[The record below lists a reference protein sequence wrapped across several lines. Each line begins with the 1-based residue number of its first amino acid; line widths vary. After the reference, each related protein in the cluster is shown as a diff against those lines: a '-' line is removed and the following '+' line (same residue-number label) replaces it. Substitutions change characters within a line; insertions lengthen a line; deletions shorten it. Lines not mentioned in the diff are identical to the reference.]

1 MRRHSELPSLGDVG
15 SLLREYDRVRAI
27 RAIRGNADCPG
38 DEHRANHHDLYAGL
52 HRFVLLVRNAAAI
65 LSAGHVQLPQP
76 HQAGRRKGFL
86 SDRRS
91 HEAPVGQCASFLG
104 ESGLS
109 PAGRRRGRSLVRS
122 GAPVIRVVL
131 GEDSFL
137 AREGIAR
144 VLDSIEDVDLVAS
157 CGDLDE
163 LRSTVDEV
171 RPDVV
176 LTDIRMPPTNTD
188 EGIRFAGELRRS
200 LPEDKDELER
210 ALREVAD
217 GRSLV
222 DPRIV
227 DKLVSARLSDPGIE
241 KLTSR
246 EREILALIAEGR
258 SNTSIAELLQ
268 VTKRAVERHIN
279 GIFVKL
285 ELPEDGDVNRRVK
298 ATLLYL
304 TGDGA

>member
-1 MRRHSELPSLGDVG
+1 
-15 SLLREYDRVRAI
+15 
-27 RAIRGNADCPG
+27 
-38 DEHRANHHDLYAGL
+38 
-52 HRFVLLVRNAAAI
+52 
-65 LSAGHVQLPQP
+65 
-76 HQAGRRKGFL
+76 
-86 SDRRS
+86 
-91 HEAPVGQCASFLG
+91 
-104 ESGLS
+104 
-109 PAGRRRGRSLVRS
+109 
-122 GAPVIRVVL
+122 VIRVVL

-144 VLDSIEDVDLVAS
+144 VLDSIEDVDLVAACS
-157 CGDLDE
+157 DLDE
-163 LRSTVDEV
+163 LRTTVDEI

-188 EGIRFAGELRRS
+188 EGIRFAGELRHS
-200 LPEDKDELER
+200 LPEVGVVVLSQHAEPAYAMSLFENGSSQRAYLLKERVKDKDELER

-258 SNTSIAELLQ
+258 SNTSIAESLQ
-268 VTKRAVERHIN
+268 ITKRAVERHIN